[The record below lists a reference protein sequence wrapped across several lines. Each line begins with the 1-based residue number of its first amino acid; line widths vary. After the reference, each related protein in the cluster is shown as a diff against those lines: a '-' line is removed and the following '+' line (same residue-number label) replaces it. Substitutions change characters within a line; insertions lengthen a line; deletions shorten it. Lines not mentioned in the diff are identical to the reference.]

1 VNGFPEYF
9 YFILPVLI
17 LLSAF
22 FSGSETALFSIGK
35 ADIFRMANGT
45 AKEKKIYRILVSPE
59 KVLISLLL
67 CNLLVNIS
75 VSTIIA
81 EICIDISPKY
91 GHYFAMLIAT
101 PLIIIFGEIMPKVV
115 AINNSLRF
123 AKAVISPFNVF
134 HFIVT
139 PIRFLILGIMHSV
152 IKILK
157 IDFSDSVNITEG
169 EIDAALDISKDDGA
183 LQPAE
188 IEFIRNVIKLSKK
201 TAQSIMIPRNEITVI
216 EYGTS
221 IEKAMQIFMKKKFM
235 RIPVFKDN
243 IDNIV
248 GFLDYRYL
256 LPYHYGLK
264 KAKNINKLLLDPNH
278 FPSTKELSSLLYF
291 FIEKRIQM
299 AVVVDEYGGT
309 MGIVTL
315 SSMIAEVMGE
325 KFSLSREEIKPEVRS
340 CEGISV
346 ITGDMQIVDFN
357 SEFAESI
364 KTDDSETIAGFI
376 IEKLER
382 LPFRGDTVA
391 IDRHI
396 LRVRSVR
403 RKRIETIEVLEKV
416 ND

>member
-1 VNGFPEYF
+1 MISFPEYF
-9 YFILPVLI
+9 YYLLPVLI
-17 LLSAF
+17 FLSAF

-35 ADIFRMANGT
+35 ADIFRMSNGS

-81 EICIDISPKY
+81 EICIDISPQY
-91 GHYFAMLIAT
+91 GHYLAMLIAT
-101 PLIIIFGEIMPKVV
+101 PLIIIFGELMPKIV
-115 AINNSLRF
+115 AINNSLKF
-123 AKAVISPFNVF
+123 AKIIISPFHFF

-139 PIRFLILGIMHSV
+139 PLRFLILGLMHSI

-157 IDFSDSVNITEG
+157 IDFSESVKITEG
-169 EIDAALDISKDDGA
+169 EIDAALDIGKDDGA

-201 TAQSIMIPRNEITVI
+201 TAQSIMIPRNEMTVL

-221 IEKAMQIFMKKKFM
+221 IEEAMLIFMKKKFM

-256 LPYHYGLK
+256 LPYYYGLK
-264 KAKNINKLLLDPNH
+264 KARNINKLLLPPNH
-278 FPSTKELSSLLYF
+278 FPSTKELSALLHS
-291 FIEKRIQM
+291 FIDKRIQM

-325 KFSLSREEIKPEVRS
+325 RFSLSREEIKPEVRS

-357 SEFAESI
+357 AEFSEAI
-364 KTDDSETIAGFI
+364 KTEESETIAGFI

-382 LPFRGDTVA
+382 LPFRGDSVI
-391 IDRHI
+391 IDQHI
-396 LRVRSVR
+396 LRVKSVR
-403 RKRIETIEVLEKV
+403 KKRIETIEVLEKV

>member
-35 ADIFRMANGT
+35 ADIFRMSNGT

-91 GHYFAMLIAT
+91 GHYLAMLIAT

-123 AKAVISPFNVF
+123 AKAIISPFNVF
-134 HFIVT
+134 HFVVT

-152 IKILK
+152 IKLLK
-157 IDFSDSVNITEG
+157 IDFSESVNITEG

-201 TAQSIMIPRNEITVI
+201 TAQSIMIPRNEITVL
-216 EYGTS
+216 EYGTT
-221 IEKAMQIFMKKKFM
+221 IEEAMQIFMKKKFM

-248 GFLDYRYL
+248 GFIDYRYL

-264 KAKNINKLLLDPNH
+264 KAKNINKLLTPPNH
-278 FPSTKELSSLLYF
+278 FPSTKELSSLLHS

-325 KFSLSREEIKPEVRS
+325 KFSLSREDIKPEVRS

-364 KTDDSETIAGFI
+364 KSDDSETIAGFI

-382 LPFRGDTVA
+382 LPFRGDIVA
-391 IDRHI
+391 VDKHM